1 MSMSSDKDI
10 TLLGTSLGSSEG
22 GSSSNVKL
30 NKEVLAS
37 QAQFPKDAPNASLR
51 SKVGD
56 TENDKSQA
64 KSKDNQGNLDEE
76 KAVTVGNS
84 RAGLQKCPN
93 RSIEDNLSDDDIR
106 SPGQFL
112 STLGQESIGNSI
124 ITLRNT
130 LPERRAKA
138 SRRILQAK
146 AYAELV
152 EDRILDLEQ
161 KVRDLNNE
169 KDSLAED
176 NSSPGGIP
184 PIIRLAPMGWTDF
197 NHRTFINRKDFT
209 GTWKHRPEIDELS
222 RPVIE
227 ILIEEPYYGFGL
239 SRSGKQSSD
248 DSLSHLSAPGLST
261 FQPDDFSV
269 EPYQIRVRSK
279 LLLKTLKEITGT
291 NVTIGPHEH
300 RLLLLRPFKLLVYFE
315 QDIRSSLQKMELA
328 NSNYDR
334 DVNQNRAANEKS
346 PEPMAGQRP
355 TTNIPFPVQET
366 HSLSALKELRLL
378 CTLID
383 DCLSRPV
390 QLQRGIGPNITK
402 VTFSELW
409 YIFKPG
415 YEVRTP
421 GESQMQLYR
430 IAKVTGGRGIFKG
443 QTDAPL
449 PEDLAS
455 TKLKEEGFS
464 EGSFIIECFYI
475 HYDGTRFG
483 PVNKTFQIRRF
494 DGERNITMLPVAPLH
509 CYANEGEIR
518 KRLETRG
525 KKFTEL
531 SNPAAR
537 AHRKY
542 KGLTLDK
549 NPEQVESEVII
560 DFELAFIQTK
570 IEKPALGLR
579 DKLVADD
586 RRELASLPAT
596 DSICDL
602 SGCCGNDIMFGDYQI
617 DAMERDHFME
627 KHKSL
632 IDDSP
637 ESSDELSLEHIILL
651 PPHVYG
657 FVLRTRRWATFD
669 IDRLEEIPPNDEG
682 WNNLVIK
689 KYIKDTVL
697 ALVKNHERPRGSQA
711 MIQGALSSVDLVQG
725 KGRGLIILLHGEP
738 GVGKTSTAECVAAL
752 TGRPLFPITCGDIG
766 DKAETVET
774 NLEKNFQL
782 AHKWGCVLLLDE
794 ADIFLSARTV
804 DDIQRNAIVSVF
816 LRTLEYYSGILF
828 LTTNRVGK
836 IDRAFK
842 SRIHFSLLYKKLNR
856 ERTIRIWKNNLR
868 RVQHEFKIEGRE
880 INCKGNEILEFAKK
894 HYKELKES
902 DDLIVWNGRQI
913 RNAFQ
918 TAIAI
923 AAYNASQHSGAGG
936 GVIPILDA
944 SQFEMVARS
953 AKQFDKYLKKAS
965 LNTDAEMARIAA
977 EREDDYASS
986 SEDDTKRPKE
996 RFKKNSRKTSKKRK
1010 NSRRNGSDEDSDE
1023 DSEKSSDEELEES
1036 SNWDSE
1042 DTGEEDK
1049 RPTKKSKK
1057 G

>member
-1 MSMSSDKDI
+1 MRMLSTGNISPSE
-10 TLLGTSLGSSEG
+10 TSLSSGNG
-22 GSSSNVKL
+22 GSSVRVNP
-30 NKEVLAS
+30 NN
-37 QAQFPKDAPNASLR
+37 AQCSKDAPTISSPSRAS
-51 SKVGD
+51 G
-56 TENDKSQA
+56 TQNEKSQA
-64 KSKDNQGNLDEE
+64 KKEDRQESPKGG
-76 KAVTVGNS
+76 KATVVEDGQT
-84 RAGLQKCPN
+84 RPQKRLN
-93 RSIEDNLSDDDIR
+93 RSTLDILDDSDDD
-106 SPGQFL
+106 
-112 STLGQESIGNSI
+112 ESLFHTRLINAP
-124 ITLRNT
+124 T

-138 SRRILQAK
+138 ARRLLQSK

-152 EDRILDLEQ
+152 EDRIEDLEQ
-161 KVRDLNNE
+161 RVRDLSNE
-169 KDSLAED
+169 KNPLAEG
-176 NSSPGGIP
+176 NGSAEGIP
-184 PIIRLAPMGWTDF
+184 SVIRVVQMGWTDF
-197 NHRTFINRKDFT
+197 NNRAFINRKDFK
-209 GTWKHRPEIDELS
+209 GTWKHRPELDERS

-227 ILIEEPYYGFGL
+227 ILIEEPHYGLFL
-239 SRSGKQSSD
+239 SKSGKQNSD
-248 DSLSHLSAPGLST
+248 DSQSQLNTPNLST
-261 FQPDDFSV
+261 FQPNDFSA
-269 EPYQIRVRSK
+269 EPYQIRIRSK
-279 LLLKTLKEITGT
+279 LLLKTLKDITGC
-291 NVTIGPHEH
+291 NVTVGPHEH
-300 RLLLLRPFKLLVYFE
+300 RLLLLRPFKLLVHFE
-315 QDIRSSLQKMELA
+315 QNIRNYIQNMELV
-328 NSNYDR
+328 NSNRDT
-334 DVNQNRAANEKS
+334 DVNQKRGTNEES
-346 PEPMAGQRP
+346 LELIASQRH
-355 TTNIPFPVQET
+355 TAKIAFPIEET
-366 HSLSALKELRLL
+366 QSLSALQQLKLL
-378 CTLID
+378 HSLID
-383 DCLSRPV
+383 EYLSRPV
-390 QLQRGIGPNITK
+390 QLQRGINPNVTK
-402 VTFSELW
+402 VTFNELW

-421 GESQMQLYR
+421 GESQIQVYR
-430 IAKVTGGRGIFKG
+430 VAKVTGGRSVVKQATGR
-443 QTDAPL
+443 DPS
-449 PEDLAS
+449 ENLAS
-455 TKLKEEGFS
+455 MKLKEEGFS

-475 HYDGTRFG
+475 HYDGTMFG

-494 DGERNITMLPVAPLH
+494 DGDRNVTMLPVVPLH

-518 KRLETRG
+518 KGLEIRG
-525 KKFTEL
+525 KKFTKL

-560 DFELAFIQTK
+560 DFELAFMQTK
-570 IEKPALGLR
+570 IEKPIFGLR

-586 RRELASLPAT
+586 MRELTYLPT
-596 DSICDL
+596 VDYICPRQ
-602 SGCCGNDIMFGDYQI
+602 GCCGNDIIFGDYQV
-617 DAMERDHFME
+617 DTMERKHFME
-627 KHKSL
+627 KHKNL
-632 IDDSP
+632 IDDNP
-637 ESSDELSLEHIILL
+637 ENSDQLSLEHIILL

-657 FVLRTRRWATFD
+657 FILRTRRWATFD
-669 IDRLEEIPPNDEG
+669 IDCLDEIPPSEEG

-711 MIQGALSSVDLVQG
+711 TIQGALSSVDLVQG

-856 ERTIRIWKNNLR
+856 ERTIRIWKNNLK
-868 RVQHEFKIEGRE
+868 RVQKEFKTEGKE
-880 INCKGNEILEFAKK
+880 INCKSNEILEFAKK

-902 DDLIVWNGRQI
+902 DNLIVWNGRQI

-923 AAYNASQHSGAGG
+923 AAYNATQQSGG
-936 GVIPILDA
+936 GEVAPVLDA
-944 SQFEMVARS
+944 SHFEMVARS
-953 AKQFDKYLKKAS
+953 AKQFDKYLHKAS
-965 LNTDAEMARIAA
+965 LHTDAEMARMAS
-977 EREDDYASS
+977 ERDDDYASS
-986 SEDDTKRPKE
+986 SEDDTKRPRE
-996 RFKKNSRKTSKKRK
+996 RSKKSTKKILKKRK
-1010 NSRRNGSDEDSDE
+1010 NSRRKGSDEDSEE
-1023 DSEKSSDEELEES
+1023 DSEKSSDEELEED

-1042 DTGEEDK
+1042 VTDEEDRRPMK
-1049 RPTKKSKK
+1049 RNRK

>member
-1 MSMSSDKDI
+1 MSDNKETTPSEANC
-10 TLLGTSLGSSEG
+10 GSSEG
-22 GSSSNVKL
+22 SFSGNSKL
-30 NKEVLAS
+30 NKEVLTSEAHS
-37 QAQFPKDAPNASLR
+37 SKDARNSLSLSR
-51 SKVGD
+51 IND
-56 TENDKSQA
+56 TESNESQA
-64 KSKDNQGNLDEE
+64 KSKDDQKNLDGE
-76 KAVTVGNS
+76 KAVTVGSDLPRSWKRSS
-84 RAGLQKCPN
+84 RI
-93 RSIEDNLSDDDIR
+93 IEETLSDDELR
-106 SPGQFL
+106 NNEGHL
-112 STLGQESIGNSI
+112 SKLVYESIGGK
-124 ITLRNT
+124 ITVVPT

-146 AYAELV
+146 AYTELV
-152 EDRILDLEQ
+152 EDRIQDLER
-161 KVRDLNNE
+161 KVRQLSNE

-176 NSSPGGIP
+176 NNSPERIP
-184 PIIRLAPMGWTDF
+184 PIIRIVPMGWTDF

-227 ILIEEPYYGFGL
+227 ILVEEPYYGFGL
-239 SRSGKQSSD
+239 SRSGKQNSD
-248 DSLSHLSAPGLST
+248 DSQSLPT
-261 FQPDDFSV
+261 FQPNEFSV
-269 EPYQIRVRSK
+269 EPYQIRIRSK
-279 LLLKTLKEITGT
+279 LLLKTLKEITGS
-291 NVTIGPHEH
+291 NVTIGPYEH
-300 RLLLLRPFKLLVYFE
+300 RLLLLRPFKLLVHFE
-315 QDIRSSLQKMELA
+315 QEIRSSIRKMELA
-328 NSNYDR
+328 NSNYDPDMDKR
-334 DVNQNRAANEKS
+334 RAANEAN
-346 PEPMAGQRP
+346 PGPMANQRP
-355 TTNIPFPVQET
+355 TTNVPFPVQET
-366 HSLSALKELRLL
+366 HSLSALNELKLL
-378 CTLID
+378 ETLFD
-383 DCLSRPV
+383 ECLSRPI
-390 QLQRGIGPNITK
+390 QLQRGVSPNITK

-415 YEVRTP
+415 YEVRTT
-421 GESQMQLYR
+421 GESQIQLYR
-430 IAKVTGGRGIFKG
+430 IAKVTGGRSIFKRRN
-443 QTDAPL
+443 DPPL

-455 TKLKEEGFS
+455 MKLKEEGFS
-464 EGSFIIECFYI
+464 EGSFVIECFYI

-494 DGERNITMLPVAPLH
+494 DGERNIAMLPIAPLY
-509 CYANEGEIR
+509 CYSNAGEIR
-518 KRLETRG
+518 KRLDTRG
-525 KKFTEL
+525 KRFTEL
-531 SNPAAR
+531 SNPATR

-570 IEKPALGLR
+570 IEKPALGVR

-586 RRELASLPAT
+586 LREFGSVPAAE
-596 DSICDL
+596 SICDL
-602 SGCCGNDIMFGDYQI
+602 PGCCGNEIMFADYQI
-617 DAMERDHFME
+617 DAMERDNFME
-627 KHKSL
+627 KHKNL
-632 IDDSP
+632 IDDNAENSDQLSP
-637 ESSDELSLEHIILL
+637 EHIILL

-657 FVLRTRRWATFD
+657 FILRTRKWATFD
-669 IDRLEEIPPNDEG
+669 IDRLEEIPPSDEG

-689 KYIKDTVL
+689 DYIKDTVL

-856 ERTIRIWKNNLR
+856 VRTIQIWKNNLR
-868 RVQHEFKIEGRE
+868 RVQHEFKMEGKE
-880 INCKGNEILEFAKK
+880 INCKNKEILEFAKK
-894 HYKELKES
+894 HYKNLKDSEN
-902 DDLIVWNGRQI
+902 LIVWNGRQI

-923 AAYNASQHSGAGG
+923 AAYNASHQSGVGG
-936 GVIPILDA
+936 EAVPVLDA

-953 AKQFDKYLKKAS
+953 AKQFDRYLKKAS
-965 LNTDAEMARIAA
+965 LNTDAEIARIAA

-986 SEDDTKRPKE
+986 SEDDTNRPKE
-996 RFKKNSRKTSKKRK
+996 RLKKNNRMTSKKRK
-1010 NSRRNGSDEDSDE
+1010 SSRRNDSDEDSDD
-1023 DSEKSSDEELEES
+1023 DSEKSSDEELED

-1042 DTGEEDK
+1042 FTDEEDR
-1049 RPTKKSKK
+1049 RPTKKNRKV
-1057 G
+1057 